1 MCKTTSAITGEQTL
15 PSPAW
20 DLPYVIHPL
29 DDVPE
34 EKRSPD
40 GLSTMRLSPVQTVV
54 LLGLRSYIVV
64 MLVLV
69 ASKMMT
75 LAGWL
80 HLRLG

>member
-1 MCKTTSAITGEQTL
+1 
-15 PSPAW
+15 
-20 DLPYVIHPL
+20 
-29 DDVPE
+29 
-34 EKRSPD
+34 
-40 GLSTMRLSPVQTVV
+40 MRLSTVQTAV

-64 MLVLV
+64 MLVLM